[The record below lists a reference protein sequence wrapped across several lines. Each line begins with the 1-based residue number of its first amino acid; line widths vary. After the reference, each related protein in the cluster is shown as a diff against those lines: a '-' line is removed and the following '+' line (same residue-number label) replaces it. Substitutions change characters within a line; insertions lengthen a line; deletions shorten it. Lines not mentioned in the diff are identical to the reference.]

1 MQEKHLPGKV
11 IEHVVMET
19 SVKNEMFAAYPQI
32 EPLVSDMHTRLLI
45 LHEKYKLHPIFLK
58 IKRNQALIYLW
69 RT

>member
-45 LHEKYKLHPIFLK
+45 LHEKYKLHPIFL
-58 IKRNQALIYLW
+58 
-69 RT
+69 

>member
-11 IEHVVMET
+11 IEPVVMET

-45 LHEKYKLHPIFLK
+45 LHEKYKLHPIFL
-58 IKRNQALIYLW
+58 
-69 RT
+69 